1 MEFANKEYLFLLL
14 LVIPYLLWYLMY
26 RKKSEPTM
34 RVADTF
40 AYRFAPKSWKVRLMP
55 LQMLLRVVAFVMLV
69 IVLARPQTQNSWKNK
84 TVEGIDIMLAIDV
97 STSMLAEDLKPNRLE
112 AAKQVAA
119 EFISGR
125 PDDNIGLTIFAG
137 EAFTQCP
144 MTTDHSSLLNLLQ
157 NVRTNIAHGNMG
169 VRLFEVANVF
179 EADPA
184 SQTTAKESA
193 RLGMVMYGSLYDTAW
208 PNAEIDA
215 GYADIRGLVE
225 HLAAFL
231 NLPAPVFTRDENAHP
246 FLAPCVRVA
255 VDGKPVGVVG
265 QAKAQLADAYHARK
279 RIWLA
284 ELDLETLWDL
294 HRAARIV
301 FKALAVFPA
310 SSRDVTVIA
319 PLTLSVAAV
328 EKHIRDMRIAILED
342 VTLIDLYEPKDKE
355 ERNLTFRLTF
365 RKADRTLKDAEV
377 DKEREKVAQSL
388 IKNLGVRI

>member
-157 NVRTNIAHGNMG
+157 NVRTDIAARGLIQDGTAIGMGLASAVSRLKDSKAKSKVVILLTDGSNNMG
-169 VRLFEVANVF
+169 DLS
-179 EADPA
+179 PMT
-184 SQTTAKESA
+184 S
-193 RLGMVMYGSLYDTAW
+193 
-208 PNAEIDA
+208 AEIAKSLGIRVYTIGVGTNKVAPYPMPVA
-215 GYADIRGLVE
+215 GGVQYVNVPVEIDTRTLSDIAATTNADFYR
-225 HLAAFL
+225 AT
-231 NLPAPVFTRDENAHP
+231 NTDELHEIYKEIDKLEKSKLSVTQ
-246 FLAPCVRVA
+246 FSKRY
-255 VDGKPVGVVG
+255 
-265 QAKAQLADAYHARK
+265 DAYQPF
-279 RIWLA
+279 
-284 ELDLETLWDL
+284 
-294 HRAARIV
+294 AAAA
-301 FKALAVFPA
+301 ALALLLELLLRITVF
-310 SSRDVTVIA
+310 R
-319 PLTLSVAAV
+319 
-328 EKHIRDMRIAILED
+328 RI
-342 VTLIDLYEPKDKE
+342 P
-355 ERNLTFRLTF
+355 
-365 RKADRTLKDAEV
+365 
-377 DKEREKVAQSL
+377 
-388 IKNLGVRI
+388 

>member
-34 RVADTF
+34 HVADTF

-157 NVRTNIAHGNMG
+157 NVRTDIAARGLIQDGTAIGMGLASAVSRLKDSKAKSKVVILLTDGSNNMG
-169 VRLFEVANVF
+169 DLS
-179 EADPA
+179 PMT
-184 SQTTAKESA
+184 S
-193 RLGMVMYGSLYDTAW
+193 
-208 PNAEIDA
+208 AEIAKSLGIRVYTIGVGTNKVAPYPMPVA
-215 GYADIRGLVE
+215 GGVQYVNVPVEIDTRTLSDIAATTNADFYRATNTGELHEIYKEIDKLEKSKLSVTQFSKRY
-225 HLAAFL
+225 
-231 NLPAPVFTRDENAHP
+231 
-246 FLAPCVRVA
+246 
-255 VDGKPVGVVG
+255 
-265 QAKAQLADAYHARK
+265 DAYQPF
-279 RIWLA
+279 
-284 ELDLETLWDL
+284 
-294 HRAARIV
+294 AAAA
-301 FKALAVFPA
+301 ALALLLELLLRITVF
-310 SSRDVTVIA
+310 R
-319 PLTLSVAAV
+319 
-328 EKHIRDMRIAILED
+328 RI
-342 VTLIDLYEPKDKE
+342 P
-355 ERNLTFRLTF
+355 
-365 RKADRTLKDAEV
+365 
-377 DKEREKVAQSL
+377 
-388 IKNLGVRI
+388 

>member
-157 NVRTNIAHGNMG
+157 NVRTDIAARGLIQDGTAIGMGLASAVSRLKDSKAKSKVVILLTDGSNNMG
-169 VRLFEVANVF
+169 DLS
-179 EADPA
+179 PMT
-184 SQTTAKESA
+184 S
-193 RLGMVMYGSLYDTAW
+193 
-208 PNAEIDA
+208 AEIAKSLGIRVYTIGVGTNKVAPYPMPVAGGVQYVNVPVEIDTRTLSDIAATTNADFYRATNTGELHEIYKEIDKLEKSKLSVTQFSKRYDA
-215 GYADIRGLVE
+215 FQPF
-225 HLAAFL
+225 AA
-231 NLPAPVFTRDENAHP
+231 
-246 FLAPCVRVA
+246 
-255 VDGKPVGVVG
+255 
-265 QAKAQLADAYHARK
+265 
-279 RIWLA
+279 
-284 ELDLETLWDL
+284 
-294 HRAARIV
+294 AA
-301 FKALAVFPA
+301 ALALLLELLLRITVF
-310 SSRDVTVIA
+310 R
-319 PLTLSVAAV
+319 
-328 EKHIRDMRIAILED
+328 RI
-342 VTLIDLYEPKDKE
+342 P
-355 ERNLTFRLTF
+355 
-365 RKADRTLKDAEV
+365 
-377 DKEREKVAQSL
+377 
-388 IKNLGVRI
+388 

>member
-1 MEFANKEYLFLLL
+1 M
-14 LVIPYLLWYLMY
+14 
-26 RKKSEPTM
+26 
-34 RVADTF
+34 
-40 AYRFAPKSWKVRLMP
+40 
-55 LQMLLRVVAFVMLV
+55 
-69 IVLARPQTQNSWKNK
+69 
-84 TVEGIDIMLAIDV
+84 
-97 STSMLAEDLKPNRLE
+97 
-112 AAKQVAA
+112 
-119 EFISGR
+119 
-125 PDDNIGLTIFAG
+125 
-137 EAFTQCP
+137 
-144 MTTDHSSLLNLLQ
+144 
-157 NVRTNIAHGNMG
+157 
-169 VRLFEVANVF
+169 
-179 EADPA
+179 
-184 SQTTAKESA
+184 
-193 RLGMVMYGSLYDTAW
+193 
-208 PNAEIDA
+208 
-215 GYADIRGLVE
+215 
-225 HLAAFL
+225 
-231 NLPAPVFTRDENAHP
+231 
-246 FLAPCVRVA
+246 RVA

-265 QAKAQLADAYHARK
+265 QVKAQLADAYHARK

>member
-157 NVRTNIAHGNMG
+157 NVRTDIAARGLIQDGTAIGMGLASAVSRLKDSKAKSKVVILLTDGSNNMG
-169 VRLFEVANVF
+169 DLS
-179 EADPA
+179 PMT
-184 SQTTAKESA
+184 S
-193 RLGMVMYGSLYDTAW
+193 
-208 PNAEIDA
+208 AEIAKSLGIRVYTIGVGTNKVAPYPMPVAGGVQYVNVPVEIDTRTLSDIAATTNADFYRATNTGELHEIYKEIDKLEKSKLSVTQFSKCYDA
-215 GYADIRGLVE
+215 FQPF
-225 HLAAFL
+225 AA
-231 NLPAPVFTRDENAHP
+231 
-246 FLAPCVRVA
+246 
-255 VDGKPVGVVG
+255 
-265 QAKAQLADAYHARK
+265 
-279 RIWLA
+279 
-284 ELDLETLWDL
+284 
-294 HRAARIV
+294 AA
-301 FKALAVFPA
+301 ALALLLELLLRITVF
-310 SSRDVTVIA
+310 R
-319 PLTLSVAAV
+319 
-328 EKHIRDMRIAILED
+328 RI
-342 VTLIDLYEPKDKE
+342 P
-355 ERNLTFRLTF
+355 
-365 RKADRTLKDAEV
+365 
-377 DKEREKVAQSL
+377 
-388 IKNLGVRI
+388 